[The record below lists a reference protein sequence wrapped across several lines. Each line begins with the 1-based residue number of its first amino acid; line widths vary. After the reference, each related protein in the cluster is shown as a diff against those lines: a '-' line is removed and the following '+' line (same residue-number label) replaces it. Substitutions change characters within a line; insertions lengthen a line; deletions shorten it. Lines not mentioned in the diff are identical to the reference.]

1 MRKSILLHLS
11 HHLHA
16 IDATSA
22 RRRAQAKLETPREKA
37 ARKERESKLTKEE
50 LNQERIAEAQKTN
63 FGTKDEGGAG
73 CVCAVQ

>member
-1 MRKSILLHLS
+1 MTHP
-11 HHLHA
+11 
-16 IDATSA
+16 TP